1 VRPLQP
7 NNSSNIEGL
16 LPQDSAS
23 QTSTESLGCIF
34 PTSSVGK
41 SSASSVT
48 KTSSSTRE
56 VEVLEDRIK
65 QLESQL
71 RQQSLQEK
79 LATHLASSQYNTV
92 NVPSELP
99 TTIASGLGESYF
111 IHGDRNGSSQPMLI
125 SRSVSHKTRLFGQ
138 SHWIN
143 TVVFVSLLQS
153 HVGFIVFDHQ

>member
-1 VRPLQP
+1 MRPLQP
-7 NNSSNIEGL
+7 NNSSNADGL

-23 QTSTESLGCIF
+23 QTSIESLGCIF

-41 SSASSVT
+41 SSASSVGR
-48 KTSSSTRE
+48 TSSSTRE

-79 LATHLASSQYNTV
+79 LATHLASSQHTA

-99 TTIASGLGESYF
+99 TAIASGIGESYF
-111 IHGDRNGSSQPMLI
+111 IHGDQNGSSQPMLI

-153 HVGFIVFDHQ
+153 YVGFIGFDHQ